1 LQVADDDLGTSDQGG
16 EDRPVTLSRK
26 QLDALERRAKAGD
39 AAVEK
44 AQAAERRAAFL
55 EAGVDMSN
63 PGSAYFVKGYDG
75 EVDVDAIRKA
85 AEEAGFLA
93 KAPQQEAKPPDN
105 GAQPAAG
112 EAAESYLSE
121 QDVDDIARLTRLT
134 AVQSSPDTSGVNHA
148 AEMEKVAQAAA
159 KAGDD
164 VPQAIAAYMMRVGL
178 PVADD
183 DQ

>member
-1 LQVADDDLGTSDQGG
+1 VADDDLDTNDQGG

-44 AQAAERRAAFL
+44 AKAADRRAAFL
-55 EAGVDMSN
+55 EAGVDMSH

-75 EVDVDAIRKA
+75 EVSVDAIRKA

-93 KAPQQEAKPPDN
+93 KPQQETKPPDN

-121 QDVDDIARLTRLT
+121 QDVDDMARLTRMA

-148 AEMEKVAQAAA
+148 AEMERVAQAAA

-164 VPQAIAAYMMRVGL
+164 VPQAVAAYMMRVGL
-178 PVADD
+178 PVAGDD
-183 DQ
+183 E

>member
-1 LQVADDDLGTSDQGG
+1 VADDDLDTNDQGG

-44 AQAAERRAAFL
+44 AKAAERRAAFL

-75 EVDVDAIRKA
+75 EVDADAIRKA

-93 KAPQQEAKPPDN
+93 KPSQQETKPPGN

-121 QDVDDIARLTRLT
+121 QDVDDMARLTRMT
-134 AVQSSPDTSGVNHA
+134 AVQTSPDTSGVNHA
-148 AEMEKVAQAAA
+148 AEMERVAIAAA

-164 VPQAIAAYMMRVGL
+164 VPQAVAAYMMRVGL
-178 PVADD
+178 PVAGDD
-183 DQ
+183 E